1 MVTLVSTECRLSYCG
16 RIADGGPF
24 GQIAGERGD
33 AGRARR
39 SRVTD
44 RAPPTP
50 LRLPG
55 PQPVEQCVECPNA
68 FIAGGVLIGCIR
80 DEQSRFI
87 GSSEQDV
94 RERIEGPIRR
104 KIAFRNGLF
113 EHGADGP

>member
-44 RAPPTP
+44 RATPHPPATTWP
-50 LRLPG
+50 SARR
-55 PQPVEQCVECPNA
+55 A
-68 FIAGGVLIGCIR
+68 
-80 DEQSRFI
+80 
-87 GSSEQDV
+87 V
-94 RERIEGPIRR
+94 R
-104 KIAFRNGLF
+104 
-113 EHGADGP
+113 